1 MNPMKQPP
9 CRPVTLFLHPEKSW
23 WIRSRHHWFFHD
35 LDDLLVRAK
44 RRVAG
49 WVGLLGLLG

>member
-1 MNPMKQPP
+1 MKQPAGLSP
-9 CRPVTLFLHPEKSW
+9 FFLHPEKSW

-49 WVGLLGLLG
+49 WVGFLGLLG